1 MTGGWEPRKFV
12 VKHYR
17 RGDLLDGEAFVLV
30 PERAPAAVEAL
41 RAYIRATP
49 DIELRDR
56 LSEWLDDLGHGGD
69 HDATTNDKIP
79 SWVATLSELVKMG
92 SMDPETALL
101 RMATLVK
108 DG

>member
-1 MTGGWEPRKFV
+1 MMGWAPRKFV

-30 PERAPAAVEAL
+30 PERDPAAVEAMQ
-41 RAYIRATP
+41 AYIQATP

-56 LSEWLDDLGHGGD
+56 LSAWLDELGHGVVTQT
-69 HDATTNDKIP
+69 TTNDKIP
-79 SWVATLSELVKMG
+79 SWIATLSELIKTG
-92 SMDPETALL
+92 GMDPETALL
-101 RMATLVK
+101 RIATLVR

>member
-1 MTGGWEPRKFV
+1 MMGWAPRKFV

-30 PERAPAAVEAL
+30 PERDPAAVEAL
-41 RAYIRATP
+41 HTYIQATP
-49 DIELRDR
+49 DLELRER
-56 LSEWLDDLGHGGD
+56 LSEWLDELGHGVSN
-69 HDATTNDKIP
+69 APPTSAKIP
-79 SWVATLSELVKMG
+79 SWVATLSELVKQG